1 MISTDRLDW
10 TLLRSFLAVI
20 DAGSLLG
27 AAKRLGTHQPTLS
40 RQIAELESQLGVPLF
55 ERTGRGL
62 LPTEGARAI
71 VDAARQMAQAAGA
84 VESSLRSKAESTR
97 GSVRISASAAMAFHL
112 LPPCLTQM
120 RLRHPGIDIDL
131 VASNAVSN
139 LLRREADIALRM
151 IRPTQATVIGRRLGE
166 LPVGAFAAT
175 AYIQRRGRPNRLAD
189 LSHHDLVGMDAD
201 DSIIRGLQAVGL
213 ALTRDAFSV
222 RCDDQL
228 VYNRMV
234 EEGAGI
240 GMMPV
245 FVGSR
250 LIGVERLLPSLKGPS
265 LPLWLLVHREIKGNP
280 AIRSAYDLLAQEIPR
295 RLLDAARPAGKPSG
309 LRSRSVAR

>member
-1 MISTDRLDW
+1 MISINRLDW

-27 AAKRLGTHQPTLS
+27 AARRLGTYQPTLS

-62 LPTEGARAI
+62 SPTEAARAI

-84 VESSLRSKAESTR
+84 VESSLRRTADADT

-112 LPPCLTQM
+112 LPPCLAQM
-120 RLRHPGIDIDL
+120 RLRHPGIEIDL

-151 IRPTQATVIGRRLGE
+151 VRPTQGTLIGRRIGE
-166 LPVGAFAAT
+166 LPMGAFASR
-175 AYIQRRGRPNRLAD
+175 AYLDRRGRPKRLAD
-189 LSHHDLVGMDAD
+189 LVRHDLVGMDAD
-201 DSIIRGLQAVGL
+201 DAIIRGLQAAGI
-213 ALTRDAFSV
+213 ALTRDNFSV
-222 RCDDQL
+222 RCDDHL
-228 VYNRMV
+228 VYNRLV

-240 GMMPV
+240 GMMPL
-245 FVGSR
+245 FVGNR
-250 LIGVERLLPSLKGPS
+250 LQGLERVLPRVTGPT
-265 LPLWLLVHREIKGNP
+265 LPLWLLVHRELKGNP
-280 AIRSAYDLLAQEIPR
+280 VIRSAYDLLAGEIPKA
-295 RLLDAARPAGKPSG
+295 LLDSAPSQ
-309 LRSRSVAR
+309 